1 MPESSRLKV
10 QIKGIK
16 DGLLITIGEGDWNDL
31 QSEVLQ
37 HVEEKSGFFQ
47 GAKIVLDVGSRE
59 ISAAD
64 LGTIRD
70 RLADR
75 EVLLWAVVSKSALT
89 ERNSQMLGLATRLS
103 PITSERAPGPPP
115 DSGTGGEGALLVHRT
130 LRSGSKISYRGHVTV
145 IGDVNPGAEIIAG
158 GSIVV
163 WGKLRG
169 MVHAG
174 ADGDETAV
182 VCALDLMPT
191 QLRIAGRIA
200 IPPKREDDPQPE
212 TTSIK
217 DDQVIAEPWIYK
229 ST

>member
-1 MPESSRLKV
+1 MPESNRVKI

-16 DGLLITIGEGDWNDL
+16 DGLLVTLGDGDWNDL
-31 QSEVLQ
+31 QSEVLK
-37 HVEEKSGFFQ
+37 HVEEKSSFFQ

-59 ISAAD
+59 ISASD
-64 LGTIRD
+64 LGTLRD

-75 EVLLWAVVSKSALT
+75 EVLLWACVSKSLLT

-103 PITSERAPGPPP
+103 PVAPEK
-115 DSGTGGEGALLVHRT
+115 DVGTPLESSMVSEGALLVQRT
-130 LRSGSKISYRGHVTV
+130 LRSGSKISFRGHVTV

-174 ADGDETAV
+174 ADGDEAAV
-182 VCALDLMPT
+182 VCSIDLMPT

-200 IPPKREDDPQPE
+200 IPPKREEDPQPE
-212 TTSIK
+212 TASIK
-217 DDQVIAEPWIYK
+217 DNQVIAEPWIYK
-229 ST
+229 

>member
-1 MPESSRLKV
+1 MPESSRLKI

-16 DGLLITIGEGDWNDL
+16 DGLLITLGDGDWDDL
-31 QSEVLQ
+31 QLEVLK

-47 GAKIVLDVGSRE
+47 GAKIVLDVGDRD
-59 ISAAD
+59 ISASD
-64 LGTIRD
+64 LGTLRD

-75 EVLLWAVVSKSALT
+75 EVLLWACVSKSALT

-103 PITSERAPGPPP
+103 PITPERDAGPLL
-115 DSGTGGEGALLVHRT
+115 DSSMGDEGALLVQRT
-130 LRSGSKISYRGHVTV
+130 LRSGSKISFRGHVTV

-174 ADGDETAV
+174 ADGDEKAV
-182 VCALDLMPT
+182 VCSIDLMPT

-200 IPPKREDDPQPE
+200 IPPKREEDPQPE
-212 TTSIK
+212 TALIK
-217 DDQVIAEPWIYK
+217 DNQVIAEPWIYK
-229 ST
+229 

>member
-1 MPESSRLKV
+1 MPESSRLKI

-16 DGLLITIGEGDWNDL
+16 DGLLITLGDGDWDDL
-31 QSEVLQ
+31 QLEVLK

-47 GAKIVLDVGSRE
+47 GAKIVLDVGDRD
-59 ISAAD
+59 ISASD
-64 LGTIRD
+64 LGTLRD

-75 EVLLWAVVSKSALT
+75 EVLLWACVSKSALT

-103 PITSERAPGPPP
+103 PITPERDAGPLL
-115 DSGTGGEGALLVHRT
+115 DSSMGDEGALLVQRT
-130 LRSGSKISYRGHVTV
+130 LRSGSKISFRGHVTV

-174 ADGDETAV
+174 ADGDEKAV
-182 VCALDLMPT
+182 VCAIDLMPT

-200 IPPKREDDPQPE
+200 IPPKREEEPQPE
-212 TTSIK
+212 TASIK

-229 ST
+229 

>member
-1 MPESSRLKV
+1 MIMQESSGLKI

-16 DGLLITIGEGDWNDL
+16 DGLLITLGEGNWDDL
-31 QSEVLQ
+31 QTEVLE

-47 GAKIVLDVGSRE
+47 GAKIVLDVGKRE
-59 ISAAD
+59 ISASD
-64 LGTIRD
+64 LGTLRD

-75 EVLLWAVVSKSALT
+75 EVLLWACVSKSALT

-103 PITSERAPGPPP
+103 PVAPERDVGPPL
-115 DSGTGGEGALLVHRT
+115 DNSMGGEDALLVQRT

-174 ADGDETAV
+174 ADGDEKAV
-182 VCALDLMPT
+182 VCAIDLMPT

-200 IPPKREDDPQPE
+200 IPPKREEDPQPE
-212 TTSIK
+212 TASIK
-217 DDQVIAEPWIYK
+217 DNQVIAEPWIYK
-229 ST
+229 